1 MIKAKLPEG
10 ITVEQ
15 AKGAMTLLAQDPNFT
30 VLCKFIDTND
40 IEALRTELEGEGLDE
55 KDAQRIRY
63 RIKVMREFKEMPIK
77 ILNVLESET
86 RQKEEKPQRERIEGD
101 PYADESDEEA

>member
-1 MIKAKLPEG
+1 MIKAKLPDG

-15 AKGAMTLLAQDPNFT
+15 AKGAMALLAQDQNFT
-30 VLCKFIDTND
+30 ILCKFIDTND

-55 KDAQRIRY
+55 KEAQRIRY
-63 RIKVMREFKEMPIK
+63 RIKVMREFKDMPVK

-86 RQKEEKPQRERIEGD
+86 RQKEKKPEHERIE
-101 PYADESDEEA
+101 